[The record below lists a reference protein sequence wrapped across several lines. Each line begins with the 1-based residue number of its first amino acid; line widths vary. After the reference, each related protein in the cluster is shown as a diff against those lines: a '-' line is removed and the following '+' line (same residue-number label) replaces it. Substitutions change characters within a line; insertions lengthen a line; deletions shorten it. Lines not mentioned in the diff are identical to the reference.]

1 MELKEIKKINQRIY
15 ELDEKITRSNKTIF
29 ISTLLFCLTRNK
41 DFQDATKLTTLINF
55 ASQTPP
61 PIDQIIDLAKEEIK
75 KLNLKTNVEQAIF
88 NSLNTISGVNTSLD
102 KNRNEFRDF
111 ILYFI
116 EKFSTIKPEDLFLET
131 LYMAIDKKANAN
143 DKGIVLTPIF
153 AAQLMVELAN
163 IDYKKDVVIDLCSGT
178 GLFSLLSYSKMLND
192 LNKDY
197 KNNNISWNDKQLYEK
212 KIYNSIIAND
222 NEPKMVTLCLAN
234 FLLKTLN
241 HNFIYYENV
250 LNLNKSNFKD
260 SQNNT
265 IQATKAILNPPY
277 EDKYKP
283 LEILEKVI
291 TLVKNENS
299 NIENKVVVII
309 PSQKFGMKKD
319 VFARILNISTLE
331 LVIRMQDNL
340 FIDSNTAQSASIL
353 VFNANKNHNKNDVIK
368 YYNFTDTGYVYLKDS
383 GLVDKDNTYKDKKR
397 NLLERINSKT
407 IKPNSNEFVRSWTN
421 FYEINKELELET
433 KIDPL
438 KVKTNKQ
445 EADITIENISI
456 KKMLIE
462 KQNLMDSVDNNFK
475 DLDGSFEKYIIDIL
489 SEE

>member
-1 MELKEIKKINQRIY
+1 MCI
-15 ELDEKITRSNKTIF
+15 
-29 ISTLLFCLTRNK
+29 
-41 DFQDATKLTTLINF
+41 
-55 ASQTPP
+55 
-61 PIDQIIDLAKEEIK
+61 
-75 KLNLKTNVEQAIF
+75 
-88 NSLNTISGVNTSLD
+88 
-102 KNRNEFRDF
+102 RD
-111 ILYFI
+111 
-116 EKFSTIKPEDLFLET
+116 S
-131 LYMAIDKKANAN
+131 
-143 DKGIVLTPIF
+143 
-153 AAQLMVELAN
+153 
-163 IDYKKDVVIDLCSGT
+163 
-178 GLFSLLSYSKMLND
+178 
-192 LNKDY
+192 
-197 KNNNISWNDKQLYEK
+197 
-212 KIYNSIIAND
+212 
-222 NEPKMVTLCLAN
+222 
-234 FLLKTLN
+234 
-241 HNFIYYENV
+241 
-250 LNLNKSNFKD
+250 
-260 SQNNT
+260 
-265 IQATKAILNPPY
+265 
-277 EDKYKP
+277 
-283 LEILEKVI
+283 
-291 TLVKNENS
+291 
-299 NIENKVVVII
+299 KVVVII

-383 GLVDKDNTYKDKKR
+383 GLVDKDNTYEDKKR